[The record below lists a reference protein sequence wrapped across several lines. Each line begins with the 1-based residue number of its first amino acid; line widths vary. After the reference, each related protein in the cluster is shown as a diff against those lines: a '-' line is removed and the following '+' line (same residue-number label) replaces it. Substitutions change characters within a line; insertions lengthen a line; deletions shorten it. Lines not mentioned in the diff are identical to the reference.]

1 MGQYD
6 AVILA
11 GGLSSGK
18 LKKYAPFD
26 NEALIVIGSYPM
38 IYYVYRALR
47 GSEQIRKIVISGPG
61 EAMQE
66 IFKKEKDLFFAEP
79 GEDSIDSFSNALQVL
94 EEQGATENVLILP
107 SDIPFITTSAID
119 DFIERCGELRADFY
133 YSIVERDTSESHFPG
148 VKRTYV
154 KMRDGVFTG
163 GNLFA
168 VRIAVVE
175 DCLAVAKKLVARRK
189 NPLALARL
197 FGLGLAWKFLN
208 GRLSIR
214 EAEDRFAGMLGITGR
229 AVISPFAEVGVDVDK
244 PSDLKLAEEFL
255 GPAFGP
261 HM

>member
-1 MGQYD
+1 M
-6 AVILA
+6 
-11 GGLSSGK
+11 
-18 LKKYAPFD
+18 
-26 NEALIVIGSYPM
+26 
-38 IYYVYRALR
+38 
-47 GSEQIRKIVISGPG
+47 
-61 EAMQE
+61 
-66 IFKKEKDLFFAEP
+66 
-79 GEDSIDSFSNALQVL
+79 
-94 EEQGATENVLILP
+94 
-107 SDIPFITTSAID
+107 
-119 DFIERCGELRADFY
+119 
-133 YSIVERDTSESHFPG
+133 
-148 VKRTYV
+148 
-154 KMRDGVFTG
+154 
-163 GNLFA
+163 FA